1 MKKKTLLLLCLV
13 LVLVIAGA
21 GVLYNSLADQF
32 RIGGLAAVP
41 QETQRPTQATEQ
53 PTVEAAEPPETE
65 APTQAATEPSAEVTE
80 PPTEA
85 ITEPQDTE
93 PPVYI
98 APDFTMQDMDG
109 NEVTL
114 ASFFGKPIVLNFW
127 ASWCGPCKMEMPE
140 IQKFYEQYGNEV
152 HFLLVSVDDSVDSAK
167 AFLAGTD
174 YTFPV
179 YFDTTSVGA
188 YTYGASSIPLTY
200 FIDAEGNLTAYY
212 MGAMSE
218 SILQQGVDMI
228 YTPAATE

>member
-1 MKKKTLLLLCLV
+1 MNKKTLLILCLV
-13 LVLVIAGA
+13 LALVLIGAGA
-21 GVLYNSLADQF
+21 LYNSLAGSVQL
-32 RIGGLAAVP
+32 GGLA
-41 QETQRPTQATEQ
+41 TT
-53 PTVEAAEPPETE
+53 PPETQ
-65 APTQAATEPSAEVTE
+65 APTEIPGEESTEPADTHPTE
-80 PPTEA
+80 PPA
-85 ITEPQDTE
+85 N
-93 PPVYI
+93 I
-98 APDFTMQDMDG
+98 APDFTMLDMEG

-140 IQKFYEQYGNEV
+140 IQKFYEKYGEEI
-152 HFLLVSVDDSVDSAK
+152 HFLLVSVDDSLDAAKTLISDS
-167 AFLAGTD
+167 G

-188 YTYGASSIPLTY
+188 YTYGASSIPLTF

-228 YTPAATE
+228 YIPETAE

>member
-1 MKKKTLLLLCLV
+1 MNKKTLLILCLV
-13 LVLVIAGA
+13 LALVLIGAGA
-21 GVLYNSLADQF
+21 LYNSLAGSVQL
-32 RIGGLAAVP
+32 GGLA
-41 QETQRPTQATEQ
+41 TT
-53 PTVEAAEPPETE
+53 PPETQ
-65 APTQAATEPSAEVTE
+65 APTEIPGEESTEPADTHPTD
-80 PPTEA
+80 PPA
-85 ITEPQDTE
+85 S
-93 PPVYI
+93 I
-98 APDFTMQDMDG
+98 APDFTMLDMEG

-140 IQKFYEQYGNEV
+140 IQKFYDKYGQEI
-152 HFLLVSVDDSVDSAK
+152 HFLLVSVDDSLDAAKSFISDS
-167 AFLAGTD
+167 G

-188 YTYGASSIPLTY
+188 YTYGASSIPLTF

-228 YTPAATE
+228 YIPETTE

>member
-1 MKKKTLLLLCLV
+1 MNKKTLLILCLV
-13 LVLVIAGA
+13 LALVLIGAGA
-21 GVLYNSLADQF
+21 LYNSLAGSVQL
-32 RIGGLAAVP
+32 GGLA
-41 QETQRPTQATEQ
+41 TT
-53 PTVEAAEPPETE
+53 PPETQ
-65 APTQAATEPSAEVTE
+65 APTEIPGEQSTEPAETHPTE
-80 PPTEA
+80 PPA
-85 ITEPQDTE
+85 N
-93 PPVYI
+93 I
-98 APDFTMQDMDG
+98 APDFIMLDMDG

-140 IQKFYEQYGNEV
+140 IQKFYDKYGQQI
-152 HFLLVSVDDSVDSAK
+152 HFLLVSVDESLDAAKTLISDS
-167 AFLAGTD
+167 G

-188 YTYGASSIPLTY
+188 YTYGASSIPLTF

-228 YTPAATE
+228 YTPETAE

>member
-1 MKKKTLLLLCLV
+1 MNKKTLLILCLV
-13 LVLVIAGA
+13 LALVLIGAGA
-21 GVLYNSLADQF
+21 LYNSLAGSVQL
-32 RIGGLAAVP
+32 GGLA
-41 QETQRPTQATEQ
+41 TT
-53 PTVEAAEPPETE
+53 PPETQ
-65 APTQAATEPSAEVTE
+65 APTEIPGEQSTEPAETHPTE
-80 PPTEA
+80 PPA
-85 ITEPQDTE
+85 N
-93 PPVYI
+93 I
-98 APDFTMQDMDG
+98 APDFTMLDMDG

-140 IQKFYEQYGNEV
+140 IQKFYEKYGEEI
-152 HFLLVSVDDSVDSAK
+152 HFLLVSVDESLDAAKTLISDS
-167 AFLAGTD
+167 G

-188 YTYGASSIPLTY
+188 YTYGASSIPLTF

-228 YTPAATE
+228 YIPETAE